1 MKIFCIGANKTG
13 TTSLYHE
20 FERLG
25 YRVGNQIVAEGL
37 LKEYSENN
45 FDKIIEYCQTADFF
59 QDIPF
64 SLPNTFKHLDKAYP
78 NSKFILTVRNSPE
91 EWYQSLVRF
100 HSGIYG
106 KDGNIPT
113 AEDLKNAT
121 YRWKGWMWETN
132 RILFNTPETNP
143 YQKDLVIKS
152 YIDYNNSVLE
162 YFKDRNDLLVL
173 NLAETGSY
181 DKFTNFLGKKST
193 FNNFLHLNKSK

>member
-25 YRVGNQIVAEGL
+25 YRVGNQIVAERL

-78 NSKFILTVRNSPE
+78 NSKFILTIRNSPE
-91 EWYQSLVRF
+91 EWYESLVRF

-106 KDGNIPT
+106 KNGNIPT

-152 YIDYNNSVLE
+152 YVDYNNSVLD
-162 YFKDRNDLLVL
+162 YFKDRADLLVL

-181 DKFTNFLGKKST
+181 DKFTSFLGKQSM
-193 FNNFLHLNKSK
+193 FDNFLHLNKSK